1 MIAKVGLNSYKL
13 TMSDEKTKVTHGKE
27 KARFLGYDITIRKNI
42 QQKRNKNGKVVRT
55 GSGRIALYVPYEK
68 WRDKLLDYK
77 AMKICKDIN
86 GKEKWKPIHRGF
98 LTNKPDIEII
108 NRFNA
113 EIRGLHNYYKLAH
126 NATVIQK
133 FAYIMEYSMY
143 KTFARKYEKSVGYI
157 INKYSKNGEFR
168 IPYTTKTGPKYCVF
182 HNTGFGRKAIPFKSV
197 IDVFLKKCTDAFRPL
212 KLIDRLKAGICELC
226 GKINTEVHMHHV
238 KKLKDLT
245 GKSEWEKLMKK
256 KRRKSLLRT

>member
-1 MIAKVGLNSYKL
+1 MAYLGLL
-13 TMSDEKTKVTHGKE
+13 H
-27 KARFLGYDITIRKNI
+27 DITIRKNV

-68 WRDKLLDYK
+68 WRDKLLDYG
-77 AMKICKDIN
+77 AMKICKNVN
-86 GKEKWKPIHRGF
+86 GSEKWISIHRGF

-113 EIRGLHNYYKLAH
+113 EIRGLYNYYKLAH

-143 KTFARKYEKSVGYI
+143 KTFARKYEKTVGSI

-168 IPYTTKTGPKYCVF
+168 IPYTTKAGPKYCIF
-182 HNTGFGRKAIPFKSV
+182 HNTGFGRK
-197 IDVFLKKCTDAFRPL
+197 
-212 KLIDRLKAGICELC
+212 EL
-226 GKINTEVHMHHV
+226 HMH
-238 KKLKDLT
+238 
-245 GKSEWEKLMKK
+245 
-256 KRRKSLLRT
+256 